1 MSRGRPTTT
10 TLASRAL
17 YAGIAGATATL
28 MWAVAEPATSARY
41 STTAGSG
48 AWRARGDEGGDQD
61 IRDILYRLGIRA
73 GAVDMIAEYQPRLGV
88 YFFYMYIAGFRGIIT
103 LTKDQFWELVELADK
118 IIKDLIV
125 LEGEIN
131 TE

>member
-1 MSRGRPTTT
+1 LSNNFIKVLRLGMLGGWEEMRESITIYG
-10 TLASRAL
+10 
-17 YAGIAGATATL
+17 L
-28 MWAVAEPATSARY
+28 MKKMMLPVSINLVFY
-41 STTAGSG
+41 N
-48 AWRARGDEGGDQD
+48 
-61 IRDILYRLGIRA
+61 DILYRLGIRA